1 MKRLSSIFLQGLAA
15 VLPIAITIYLLYW
28 IGSSAEALLG
38 GLLQWILP
46 AELYLPGLGVAAGV
60 LLILLL
66 GLLLNAYLV
75 QAVWNWIEW
84 LLARIPLVKTI
95 FSATQDM
102 MRFLSPAAQKDM
114 SQVVM
119 LPLGDTGYRLLG
131 FVTRPDTTDLPA
143 GLGGEDIIAVYA
155 PFSYQIGGYTLLVPR
170 SSVTPIDMPVEQ
182 AMRFAITA
190 GISSGNARAAAEAEP
205 EAS

>member
-1 MKRLSSIFLQGLAA
+1 MKRLSGIFLQGLAA
-15 VLPIAITIYLLYW
+15 ILPIAVTIYLLYW

-38 GLLQWILP
+38 GLLKWILP
-46 AELYLPGLGVAAGV
+46 TELYIPGLGVVAGV

-102 MRFLSPAAQKDM
+102 MRLLSPAAQKDLN
-114 SQVVM
+114 QVVM

-143 GLGGEDIIAVYA
+143 DLGGEDIIAVYA

-170 SSVTPIDMPVEQ
+170 SSVIPLEMSVEQ

-190 GISSGNARAAAEAEP
+190 GISSGSARAAAEAEQNV
-205 EAS
+205 S